1 MEDIFPFFLEL
12 RMLKTSEVSAE
23 ELAGSTLHL
32 SLQHHAHSQK
42 YTHAHTT
49 KSLSSAD
56 VHNLHAAKL
65 RGCPTGTMKAQERF
79 HRATLTSYFRQL

>member
-1 MEDIFPFFLEL
+1 
-12 RMLKTSEVSAE
+12 MLKTSEVSAE
-23 ELAGSTLHL
+23 ELAGSTLH
-32 SLQHHAHSQK
+32 HAHSQK
-42 YTHAHTT
+42 YTHTT

-79 HRATLTSYFRQL
+79 HRATLTSYVRQL